1 MGAIGSGRLPARIGA
16 WIVCSTLVGSLAV
29 GCSAVKLGDTP
40 PVSVEEA
47 GLSAQAWV
55 VPQTDV
61 QSFVEAR
68 GGTMANFV
76 PIGADPV
83 AVVRLSWT
91 TRDLPA
97 PDRYNVVVI
106 DPSGQQ
112 AAVDLQTDPM
122 DTAISLGW
130 DGRYSVLPD
139 RYPFLVC
146 LRGNGMD
153 MGRLAPMAVS
163 FRPGMRGPLWI
174 VARFPRSGAMGLARP
189 HDVPTVAVFLTGADE
204 RIWWADEVV
213 KGSSRFSIMNACG

>member
-1 MGAIGSGRLPARIGA
+1 MGWGRRRSRIGA
-16 WIVCSTLVGSLAV
+16 WIACSTLVGSLAV
-29 GCSAVKLGDTP
+29 GCSAVKLGDSP

-55 VPQTDV
+55 VPQADV
-61 QSFVEAR
+61 PSFVEAR
-68 GGTMANFV
+68 GGTISDFT
-76 PIGADPV
+76 PIGNDPV

-97 PDRYNVVVI
+97 RDYYNVVVV

-112 AAVDLQTDPM
+112 AAVNVQTDPYGSGI
-122 DTAISLGW
+122 TLGW

-139 RYPFLVC
+139 RFPFLVC
-146 LRGNGMD
+146 LHGYGMD
-153 MGRLAPMAVS
+153 MGRLEPMAVS
-163 FRPGMRGPLWI
+163 FRPKMRGPLWI
-174 VARFPRSGAMGLARP
+174 VARFPRGGAMGLARP
-189 HDVPTVAVFLTGADE
+189 HDVPTVGVFLTGADE